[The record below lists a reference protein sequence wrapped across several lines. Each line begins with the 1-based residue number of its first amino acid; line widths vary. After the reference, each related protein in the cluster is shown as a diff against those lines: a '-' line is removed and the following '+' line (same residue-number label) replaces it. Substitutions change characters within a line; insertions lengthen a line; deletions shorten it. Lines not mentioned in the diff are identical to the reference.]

1 MVQAVIFDIDG
12 TIIDSVDFHIQT
24 WKRTFEKFGK
34 EVSYELIRPQ
44 IGKGADDMLPVF
56 FSKNELHR
64 FGRDL
69 EKYRGELFERDYLPK
84 VKAFPRVR
92 DLFERIKQEGKKIS
106 LASTAGKFSLYSEI
120 KIRQAKI
127 DGYIK
132 PLFRAA

>member
-64 FGRDL
+64 FGRATWKNIVVSYSN
-69 EKYRGELFERDYLPK
+69 EITYPK
-84 VKAFPRVR
+84 
-92 DLFERIKQEGKKIS
+92 
-106 LASTAGKFSLYSEI
+106 
-120 KIRQAKI
+120 
-127 DGYIK
+127 
-132 PLFRAA
+132 